1 MSWEGLLAEARAG
14 SRLKASPDHGERHWR
29 AVAATGLEIAR
40 RDDRADA
47 AICVAFAVLHD
58 CRRVSEYRDPQH
70 GPAAARVARESRTL
84 RDLLGEERAEI
95 VATAC
100 HDHEGTTHS
109 REWSLVGACFDA
121 DRFTL
126 GRVGIDPDPRY
137 FSLILDDPSFSEMVR
152 FAQAASDAPPKW
164 ADLFAEVASA

>member
-70 GPAAARVARESRTL
+70 GPAAARVARESRAL
-84 RDLLGEERAEI
+84 RDLLGEERADI

-109 REWSLVGACFDA
+109 REWPLVGACFDA

-137 FSLILDDPSFSEMVR
+137 FSLILDDPAFSEMVR
-152 FAQAASDAPPKW
+152 FARAASDAPPKW
-164 ADLFAEVASA
+164 ADLFAEFASA